1 MNNEVYLSSY
11 GEDIL
16 DMLSK
21 HQPDP
26 VLLIGDTGWGKT
38 TLLKHYANQN
48 GREFTGINFFPKQN
62 VDQLV
67 GMWRPIPTETGITVD
82 WQDGLLTDAIRNGK
96 IFLGEELTRAPRDL
110 AGRLLGILD
119 SADRYWSLPEA
130 GVPSVPVS
138 DDFWFLASAN
148 PVSGDYATV
157 TLDPAL
163 VRRFS
168 LIVTIEQPV
177 ADEVKLLNHIAAK
190 SIHDPAGFAERL
202 VAWAGDLRNDKSTRI
217 NTGDLVR
224 VARAVTEKRIEPV
237 AALDQT
243 LTYKYKNVGVMRTS
257 FTGHFETFD
266 LKYLTKAQ
274 RKATVK
280 PVAKVEEPKVIKPE
294 DLRQLAEEPVL
305 TQEPVVV
312 DITEAVVPVS
322 IEELDR
328 KAEESIVKEP
338 VVEEPVVE
346 EVETEES
353 VPTLEEVL
361 AQLRQAVRS

>member
-1 MNNEVYLSSY
+1 
-11 GEDIL
+11 
-16 DMLSK
+16 
-21 HQPDP
+21 
-26 VLLIGDTGWGKT
+26 
-38 TLLKHYANQN
+38 
-48 GREFTGINFFPKQN
+48 
-62 VDQLV
+62 
-67 GMWRPIPTETGITVD
+67 MWRPIPTDNGITVD

-237 AALDQT
+237 SALDQT

-274 RKATVK
+274 RKAAVK
-280 PVAKVEEPKVIKPE
+280 PVAKVEEPVVEAPVVIEPV
-294 DLRQLAEEPVL
+294 AEEPVV
-305 TQEPVVV
+305 T
-312 DITEAVVPVS
+312 
-322 IEELDR
+322 
-328 KAEESIVKEP
+328 EP

-346 EVETEES
+346 EVKAEES
-353 VPTLEEVL
+353 TPTLEEVL

>member
-202 VAWAGDLRNDKSTRI
+202 VAWAGDLRNDKTTKI

-312 DITEAVVPVS
+312 DVTEAVVPVS

>member
-1 MNNEVYLSSY
+1 MC
-11 GEDIL
+11 
-16 DMLSK
+16 
-21 HQPDP
+21 
-26 VLLIGDTGWGKT
+26 
-38 TLLKHYANQN
+38 
-48 GREFTGINFFPKQN
+48 
-62 VDQLV
+62 
-67 GMWRPIPTETGITVD
+67 
-82 WQDGLLTDAIRNGK
+82 IR
-96 IFLGEELTRAPRDL
+96 
-110 AGRLLGILD
+110 
-119 SADRYWSLPEA
+119 DR
-130 GVPSVPVS
+130 
-138 DDFWFLASAN
+138 
-148 PVSGDYATV
+148 SGDYATV

-237 AALDQT
+237 SALDQT

-280 PVAKVEEPKVIKPE
+280 PVAKVEEPVVNEVILTDELKE
-294 DLRQLAEEPVL
+294 DLA
-305 TQEPVVV
+305 
-312 DITEAVVPVS
+312 I
-322 IEELDR
+322 
-328 KAEESIVKEP
+328 KP

-346 EVETEES
+346 EVKAEES
-353 VPTLEEVL
+353 TPTLEEVL

>member
-38 TLLKHYANQN
+38 TLLKHYANEN

>member
-148 PVSGDYATV
+148 PVTGDYATV

-243 LTYKYKNVGVMRTS
+243 LTYKYKNVGVMKTS
-257 FTGHFETFD
+257 FTGHFETYD
-266 LKYLTKAQ
+266 LKYTTKAQ

-280 PVAKVEEPKVIKPE
+280 PVAKVEEPVVEEPVVNKAIKPE
-294 DLRQLAEEPVL
+294 DLRQLAEEPVYL
-305 TQEPVVV
+305 QADNPEQPFTQ
-312 DITEAVVPVS
+312 
-322 IEELDR
+322 
-328 KAEESIVKEP
+328 
-338 VVEEPVVE
+338 EPVVE
-346 EVETEES
+346 EVKAEES

>member
-48 GREFTGINFFPKQN
+48 NREFTGINFFPKQN

-67 GMWRPIPTETGITVD
+67 GMWRPIPTDNGITVD

-237 AALDQT
+237 SALDQT

-274 RKATVK
+274 RKAAVK
-280 PVAKVEEPKVIKPE
+280 PVAKVEEP
-294 DLRQLAEEPVL
+294 
-305 TQEPVVV
+305 VVV
-312 DITEAVVPVS
+312 DVTEAVVPVS

-346 EVETEES
+346 EVKAEES
-353 VPTLEEVL
+353 TPTLEEVL

>member
-48 GREFTGINFFPKQN
+48 NREFTGINFFPKQN

-67 GMWRPIPTETGITVD
+67 GMWRPIPTDNGITVD

-177 ADEVKLLNHIAAK
+177 ADEVKLLNHIASK
-190 SIHDPAGFAERL
+190 SIQNPDGFAERL

-237 AALDQT
+237 DALDQT

-280 PVAKVEEPKVIKPE
+280 PVAKVEEPVVEAPVVIEPV
-294 DLRQLAEEPVL
+294 AEEPVV
-305 TQEPVVV
+305 T
-312 DITEAVVPVS
+312 
-322 IEELDR
+322 
-328 KAEESIVKEP
+328 EP

-346 EVETEES
+346 EVKAEES
-353 VPTLEEVL
+353 TPTLEEVL

>member
-202 VAWAGDLRNDKSTRI
+202 VAWAGDLRNDKTTKI

-346 EVETEES
+346 EVKAEES
-353 VPTLEEVL
+353 TPTLEEVL

>member
-38 TLLKHYANQN
+38 TLLKHYANEN

-202 VAWAGDLRNDKSTRI
+202 VAWAGDLRNDKTTKI